1 MSQTVELPWG
11 AGSLKV
17 LLPETWMVLGELKPR
32 SHQAPSDP
40 AEICAEALRNPIGV
54 KPLASRDLS
63 GQRVVLVVDDHS
75 RPTPVRE
82 FIQPV
87 LRELTLAGV
96 KDENV
101 DIIIATGVHRPS
113 RPEEVERK
121 LGSDVMSR
129 LRWRCH
135 DGHDPNGLVDMG
147 TTTRGTRVFLNKLL
161 LNADLIVCL
170 GALEP
175 HLLLGFGGG
184 LKAII
189 PGCAGAETIG
199 KNHLQG
205 VDPDH
210 FNYVGERGENSPMRL
225 DLEEGAKLLGKEIFI
240 VNAVMNELARP
251 THFYCGD
258 PVQAHRAGEA
268 FVEELV
274 RLDVPEQSD
283 VVLTNSF
290 PMDSDMRQ
298 SVKCVGNTLQACKPE
313 GVMMGFC
320 RSEHGLGEMPIPKKT
335 LPYPLMRALLKVMG
349 KNRVLPFV
357 KKAKKGQP
365 VEEVFVGHF
374 GLQMLRRNHLALF
387 SDSPN
392 LPQDIGRKMGLA
404 RSYTDTQEMVT
415 WAATKAPRRAKV
427 WIFPYGGSTYAR
439 VNALASP

>member
-1 MSQTVELPWG
+1 MSQVVELPWG
-11 AGSLKV
+11 NGSLKFR
-17 LLPETWMVLGELKPR
+17 LPETWSVLGELRPR
-32 SHQAPSDP
+32 SHQPASDP
-40 AEICAEALRNPIGV
+40 AQVCAEALRNPIEAE
-54 KPLASRDLS
+54 PLASRNLS
-63 GQRVVLVVDDHS
+63 GRKVALVVDDHS
-75 RPTPVRE
+75 RPTPVQE

-87 LRELTLAGV
+87 LGDLTSAGV
-96 KDENV
+96 KDDDI

-113 RPEEVERK
+113 RAEEVERK
-121 LGSDVMSR
+121 VGPDVMAR

-135 DGHDPNGLVDMG
+135 DGYDPRGLVDVG
-147 TTTRGTRVFLNKLL
+147 TTKRGTRVFLNKLL
-161 LNADLIVCL
+161 VQADLIVCL

-184 LKAII
+184 LKTII

-199 KNHLQG
+199 RNHLQG

-210 FNYVGERGENSPMRL
+210 FNYVGVRGDDSPMRL
-225 DLEEGAKLLGKEIFI
+225 DLEEGAKLLGREIFI
-240 VNAVMNELARP
+240 VNAVMNEEARP
-251 THFYCGD
+251 THFFCGD
-258 PVQAHRAGEA
+258 PVKAHRAGEA

-274 RLDVPEQSD
+274 RLEVPEHSD

-298 SVKCVGNTLQACKPE
+298 SVKCVGNTLQACKPQ

-320 RSEHGLGEMPIPKKT
+320 RSENGLGEMPTPKKT
-335 LPYPLMRALLKVMG
+335 LPYPVMRALLKVMG
-349 KNRVLPFV
+349 KNRILPFV

-392 LPQDIGRKMGLA
+392 LPEGIGRKMGLA
-404 RSYTDTQEMVT
+404 RSYTDVNEMLG
-415 WAATKAPRRAKV
+415 WAATKTPKRAKV

-439 VNALASP
+439 LKD

>member
-1 MSQTVELPWG
+1 MSQIVELPWG
-11 AGSLKV
+11 TGSLKFR
-17 LLPETWMVLGELKPR
+17 LPEAWSVLGELRPR
-32 SHQAPSDP
+32 TQQAASVP
-40 AEICAEALRNPIGV
+40 AQTCAETLRNPIEA

-63 GQRVVLVVDDHS
+63 GKKVVLVVDDHS
-75 RPTPVRE
+75 RPTPVLE

-87 LRELTLAGV
+87 LRELASAGV
-96 KDENV
+96 KDENT
-101 DIIIATGVHRPS
+101 DIVIATGVHRPS
-113 RPEEVERK
+113 RTEEVERK
-121 LGSDVMSR
+121 LGAEVMSR
-129 LRWRCH
+129 FRWQCH

-147 TTTRGTRVFLNKLL
+147 TTTRGTRVFLNRLL
-161 LNADLIVCL
+161 VQADLIVCL

-210 FNYVGERGENSPMRL
+210 FNYVGVRGDDSPMRL
-225 DLEEGAKLLGKEIFI
+225 DLEEGARLLNKEIFI
-240 VNAVMNELARP
+240 VNAVMNEEARP
-251 THFYCGD
+251 THFFCGD
-258 PVQAHRAGEA
+258 PVKAHRAGEA
-268 FVEELV
+268 FVEDLV

-298 SVKCVGNTLQACKPE
+298 SVKCVGNTLQACKPD
-313 GVMMGFC
+313 GVMIGFC
-320 RSEHGLGEMPIPKKT
+320 RSEYGLGEMPTPKKT

-357 KKAKKGQP
+357 KKAKQGQP

-392 LPQDIGRKMGLA
+392 LPKDIGRKMGLA
-404 RSYTDTQEMVT
+404 RSYTDVDEMLSWV
-415 WAATKAPRRAKV
+415 ATKAPRRARV

-439 VNALASP
+439 VKDQD

>member
-11 AGSLKV
+11 TGSLKV

-63 GQRVVLVVDDHS
+63 GQRVALVVDDHS

-113 RPEEVERK
+113 RAEEVERK
-121 LGSDVMSR
+121 LGADVMSR

-135 DGHDPNGLVDMG
+135 DGHDPDGLVDLG
-147 TTTRGTRVFLNKLL
+147 TTTRDSGIPEQT
-161 LNADLIVCL
+161 
-170 GALEP
+170 ALECGSDCLSWRFGTP
-175 HLLLGFGGG
+175 SAPRIRRWAESNYSGF
-184 LKAII
+184 
-189 PGCAGAETIG
+189 AGAETIG

-251 THFYCGD
+251 THFFCGD

-298 SVKCVGNTLQACKPE
+298 SVKCVGNTLQACKPG

-404 RSYTDTQEMVT
+404 RSYTDAQEMVT

-427 WIFPYGGSTYAR
+427 WIFPYGGSTYAS
-439 VNALASP
+439 VKD